1 MQKVKYKNQNII
13 TYLLSFRIIVLLSN
27 IIFQGIR
34 YMSFGEKIYKIYF
47 SLILAGLLNILI
59 NNIVIS
65 LIIGHMI
72 NYILNGQFYV
82 LFRYLSNKRT
92 MSRNALIEFISIIE
106 NYTRLFSPLDILVT
120 GSFCRGKM
128 TKSSDLDIR
137 IYHKGDLISSLKAYT
152 MATTLRFI
160 GLFSKFP
167 IDIYCFSDLTFLDKL
182 NEIEIPVNFLEN
194 KYFLKKYPLSVNY
207 KIQLE
212 KLVIE

>member
-34 YMSFGEKIYKIYF
+34 YMSFGEKIYKISF

-92 MSRNALIEFISIIE
+92 MSRNALIEFINIIE